1 MVLFFLLTIFIYCLR
16 FKTTRRPLE

>member
-1 MVLFFLLTIFIYCLR
+1 LTIFIYCLR